1 MEGKLCLFVNDQSCS
16 ANVMTPKGAGAGAE
30 AVRKVLGAWR
40 LYVLHIQPAATIY
53 AGYESAV

>member
-16 ANVMTPKGAGAGAE
+16 ANVMTPKGAGAGAG
-30 AVRKVLGAWR
+30 RLVLGAWR